1 MELTTEEKL
10 HYSRHLLMP
19 ELGEEGQLK
28 LKQAKVLII
37 GAGGLGCP
45 VLQYLAAAGIGKIG
59 IVDGDVVE
67 ESNLHRQILFSV
79 NDLKQPKA
87 EIAAKKLRLLNPH
100 IDITVYNEFLD
111 SDNALEIIS
120 EYDIVADGT
129 DNFATRYLVN
139 DACVITGKI
148 NVFASILK
156 FQGQVTVFN
165 YSENKKR
172 GINYRDLF
180 PTPPKA
186 GSIPSCAEAGV
197 LGVLPGL
204 VGSIQANEVIKLI
217 TGIGSTLS
225 GELLTIDALTM
236 NTTKLNLA
244 VDPKQKPITKLIDY
258 DIFCGTK
265 KDDKIEITVSEFN
278 ALKQSGEPFY
288 LLDVREQSE
297 YELANLGGKLIPLS
311 QLEARSN
318 EIPKDK
324 KIVVHCKMG
333 GRSAQAIEILK
344 EKGIEHIYN
353 LKGGI
358 DEYLRYEHNRR

>member
-1 MELTTEEKL
+1 
-10 HYSRHLLMP
+10 MP

-28 LKQAKVLII
+28 LKQAKVLVI

-45 VLQYLAAAGIGKIG
+45 VLQYLAAAGIGTIG

-79 NDLKQPKA
+79 NDLKQSKA
-87 EIAAKKLRLLNPH
+87 EVAAKKLRLLNPH
-100 IDITVYNEFLD
+100 IEIIAHNEFLD

-139 DACVITGKI
+139 DACVIAGKV

-165 YSENKKR
+165 NNSEENR
-172 GINYRDLF
+172 GVNYRDLF

-197 LGVLPGL
+197 LGALPGL
-204 VGSIQANEVIKLI
+204 VGTIQANEVIKLI

-225 GELLTIDALTM
+225 GELLTIDALSM
-236 NTTKLNLA
+236 NTFKLKLA
-244 VDPKQKPITKLIDY
+244 IDPNQSPITELIDY
-258 DIFCGTK
+258 ELFCGTK
-265 KDDKIEITVSEFN
+265 QDDKAEITVSEFK

-288 LLDVREQSE
+288 ILDVREQSE
-297 YELANLGGKLIPLS
+297 YDFANLGGKLIPLS
-311 QLEARSN
+311 QIEERSN

-324 KIVVHCKMG
+324 KVIVHCKMG
-333 GRSAQAIEILK
+333 GRSAQAIQTLK
-344 EKGIEHIYN
+344 DKGFDNLIN

-358 DEYLRYEHNRR
+358 IAYAQEIDNSIPLY